1 MFQLKDALIP
11 APMQMQDREYKVMI
25 GAIADSDVTLKAV
38 GKGEV
43 FTEAAALISLKA
55 IDLIVNT
62 KEWASNYKIELIGN
76 ELEKWRTKDD
86 DSEN

>member
-1 MFQLKDALIP
+1 LPSTIKD
-11 APMQMQDREYKVMI
+11 
-25 GAIADSDVTLKAV
+25 
-38 GKGEV
+38 
-43 FTEAAALISLKA
+43 TEAAALISLKA

>member
-1 MFQLKDALIP
+1 MNLGQKKGAEKMDLRNLPSTIKD
-11 APMQMQDREYKVMI
+11 
-25 GAIADSDVTLKAV
+25 
-38 GKGEV
+38 
-43 FTEAAALISLKA
+43 TEAAALISLKA

-86 DSEN
+86 DSED

>member
-1 MFQLKDALIP
+1 MNPGQKKGAEKMDLRNLPSTIKD
-11 APMQMQDREYKVMI
+11 
-25 GAIADSDVTLKAV
+25 
-38 GKGEV
+38 
-43 FTEAAALISLKA
+43 TEAAALISLKA

-86 DSEN
+86 DSED

>member
-1 MFQLKDALIP
+1 MNPGQKKGAEKMDLRNLPSTIKD
-11 APMQMQDREYKVMI
+11 
-25 GAIADSDVTLKAV
+25 
-38 GKGEV
+38 
-43 FTEAAALISLKA
+43 TEAAALISLKA

>member
-1 MFQLKDALIP
+1 MNPGQKKGAEKMDLRNLPSTIKD
-11 APMQMQDREYKVMI
+11 
-25 GAIADSDVTLKAV
+25 
-38 GKGEV
+38 
-43 FTEAAALISLKA
+43 TEAAALISLKA

-86 DSEN
+86 GSKD